1 MNTTYLIDLE
11 NVNSGGFEGAN
22 NLNESDELIVFYSE
36 KADTLK
42 IHIITTL
49 LKTKASIKFYKSKN
63 GIMNAM
69 DFDIVSVLGIVYN
82 TEREFVI
89 VSKDKGFDVVV
100 ERYRSFGK
108 SNVSRRGII
117 GAPKIKEEPEVHN
130 EQKALD
136 TTFDD
141 IMYSAPE
148 VPEIEPDKFEAE
160 ISKAMEQNAAIVPEE
175 TEKPQEQPEQAKP
188 EETKTEE
195 KPKRGRGRPK
205 GKKNTKPTPAPEPEK
220 QPEPAPEPTPEP
232 EVKAE
237 PEEKPEPEQKPK
249 PAPKKKKAAKNP
261 EMSRLDKGKVN
272 QFLNNLMGAKHEQPM
287 TKDELKLIRETA
299 EVSKTKNAFYNA
311 LRKKLGNEKGIALYN
326 RVKDDFDKIA
336 GFIREIKEG

>member
-22 NLNESDELIVFYSE
+22 NLSESDELIVFYSE

-160 ISKAMEQNAAIVPEE
+160 ISKAMEQNAAIAPKEP
-175 TEKPQEQPEQAKP
+175 EKPQEQPEQAKP
-188 EETKTEE
+188 EETKAEE

-205 GKKNTKPTPAPEPEK
+205 GRKNTKPAPAPEPEK
-220 QPEPAPEPTPEP
+220 
-232 EVKAE
+232 KI
-237 PEEKPEPEQKPK
+237 EEKQDIQLPVSDSKKDQK
-249 PAPKKKKAAKNP
+249 
-261 EMSRLDKGKVN
+261 
-272 QFLNNLMGAKHEQPM
+272 
-287 TKDELKLIRETA
+287 
-299 EVSKTKNAFYNA
+299 
-311 LRKKLGNEKGIALYN
+311 
-326 RVKDDFDKIA
+326 
-336 GFIREIKEG
+336 

>member
-11 NVNSGGFEGAN
+11 NVNSSGFEGAE
-22 NLNESDELIVFYSE
+22 NLTDTDELIVFYSE

-42 IHIITTL
+42 IPIITSL
-49 LKTKASIKFYKSKN
+49 LGTSAQIKFYKCKN

-82 TEREFVI
+82 SERDFVI

-108 SNVSRRGII
+108 GNVQRRAII
-117 GAPKIKEEPEVHN
+117 GAKAPITRSGPEQGEVI
-130 EQKALD
+130 D
-136 TTFDD
+136 
-141 IMYSAPE
+141 YSAPA
-148 VPEIEPDKFEAE
+148 VPEIEPDTFEQM
-160 ISKAMEQNAAIVPEE
+160 ISKGMEEPPLKQL
-175 TEKPQEQPEQAKP
+175 PQEDQASQ
-188 EETKTEE
+188 
-195 KPKRGRGRPK
+195 
-205 GKKNTKPTPAPEPEK
+205 EPESS
-220 QPEPAPEPTPEP
+220 
-232 EVKAE
+232 AE
-237 PEEKPEPEQKPK
+237 PEAKEKKKAQ
-249 PAPKKKKAAKNP
+249 PKKKKASKTA

-299 EVSKTKNAFYNA
+299 ESVRTKNAFYNA

-326 RVKDDFDKIA
+326 RVKDEYDDIA
-336 GFIREIKEG
+336 KYIKEIKG